1 MKEVNSLVICRDN
14 YSTREEW
21 EDAIKKMVMSL
32 LEARQIMTVYYDEHG
47 LGIVTFEFNPDDQK
61 LGADYPCWLSP
72 EEAESVIWDD
82 EREEKKYE

>member
-1 MKEVNSLVICRDN
+1 MKEVSSLVICRDN

-32 LEARQIMTVYYDEHG
+32 LEARQIMTVYYDEPG
-47 LGIVTFEFNPDDQK
+47 LGHVAFEFNPNDQK
-61 LGADYPCWLSP
+61 LGADYPYWLSP
-72 EEAESVIWDD
+72 EEFESVIWDD